1 MSRRII
7 AFNRVSADGYFSPP
21 DGNLNWTVPEEE
33 LDKGAAANMNG
44 QGTLLFGRKTYEMFA
59 AFWPHA
65 AEDPKG
71 PEDPHS
77 AGRRTPEVKAMARYI
92 NDAIK
97 IVFSRTL
104 QEKDLKWKNSRL
116 INKFDPRAVEA
127 IKQEPGKDIMIFG
140 SGTIAS
146 QLAQSNL
153 IDEYQFVVGPV
164 LLGDGRALI
173 DDVSQTRRLELLEA
187 KPYKGGNVMLRYA
200 AGK

>member
-1 MSRRII
+1 MTRRII

-21 DGNLNWTVPEEE
+21 DGNLNWTVPEPD
-33 LDKGAAANMNG
+33 LDKGAAENMNG
-44 QGTLLFGRKTYEMFA
+44 QGTLMFGRRTYEMFA

-77 AGRRTPEVKAMARYI
+77 AGRRTPEMKAMARYI
-92 NDAIK
+92 NDAVK

-104 QEKDLKWKNSRL
+104 KDVFWKNSR
-116 INKFDPRAVEA
+116 IISKFDPRQVES
-127 IKQEPGKDIMIFG
+127 IKNEPGKDIMIFG

-146 QLAQSNL
+146 QLAQANL

-164 LLGDGRALI
+164 MLGDGRTLI
-173 DDVSQTRRLELLEA
+173 SGVAKTLRLDLVEA
-187 KPYKGGNVMLRYA
+187 KPFKNGNVMLRFTA
-200 AGK
+200 RK

>member
-1 MSRRII
+1 MTRRII

-44 QGTLLFGRKTYEMFA
+44 EGTLLFGRKTYEMFA

-65 AEDPKG
+65 LEDPKG
-71 PEDPHS
+71 PQDPHS
-77 AGRRTPEVKAMARYI
+77 AGRRSPEIKAMARYI
-92 NDAIK
+92 NDAVK

-104 QEKDLKWKNSRL
+104 KDVHWKNSRI
-116 INKFDPRAVEA
+116 INKFDPRQVEA
-127 IKQEPGKDIMIFG
+127 IKNEPGKDIMIFG

-146 QLAQSNL
+146 QLAQNNL
-153 IDEYQFVVGPV
+153 IDEYQFVVGPI
-164 LLGDGRALI
+164 LLGDGRTLI
-173 DDVSQTRRLELLEA
+173 DGISRTTRLELLEA

>member
-1 MSRRII
+1 MTRKII
-7 AFNRVSADGYFSPP
+7 AFNRVSADGYFSAP

-33 LDKGAAANMNG
+33 IDKSATANMSG

-65 AEDPKG
+65 ADDPKG
-71 PEDPHS
+71 PQDPHS
-77 AGRRTPEVKAMARYI
+77 ADRRTPEIKAMARYI

-104 QEKDLKWKNSRL
+104 RDVHWKNSRI
-116 INKFDPRAVEA
+116 INKFEPKAVEA

-146 QLAQSNL
+146 QLAQNNL

-164 LLGDGRALI
+164 VLGDGRTLI
-173 DDVSQTRRLELLEA
+173 SGVSRTLRLDLIEA
-187 KPYKGGNVMLRYA
+187 RPYKNGNVMLRYA
-200 AGK
+200 ARK